1 MLHLSWQFLS
11 ECPQAFN
18 SARQLLYRFEGGKFL
33 AKIAV
38 ESETN
43 AARAAVRGERHVPVR
58 RILARG
64 TGWSV
69 FDVVC
74 TFGPEDRAFEEQHG
88 DACIAIVTT
97 GTFQYRSSAGRE
109 LMTPGSLL
117 LGNAGQYFE
126 CGHEHGAG
134 DRCIAFQYAPEYFE
148 ELAADSRVR
157 RLVSGGTR
165 TTGGARS
172 YFRKLR
178 LPPLREFS
186 GLVARAWAGL
196 MESSNVL
203 GPGNQTARTEDTQR
217 GGRDSLRVAAN
228 SKIGAAPWEEIG
240 VELAARALRLANDE
254 PRDSPGASP
263 AAEARVTR
271 IVRTIEAN
279 PDEGHDLGALA
290 REARL
295 SRYHFLRVFQQLT
308 GLTPHQYIVRGR
320 LRRAASRLMLEPG
333 RVADIALDCGFGDI
347 SNFNHAFRA
356 EFGVSPRTCRGNRA
370 SLGD

>member
-1 MLHLSWQFLS
+1 M
-11 ECPQAFN
+11 
-18 SARQLLYRFEGGKFL
+18 

-58 RILARG
+58 RILAWG
-64 TGWSV
+64 AGWSV

-74 TFGPEDRAFEEQHG
+74 SFGPKDRAFEEQHG

-97 GTFQYRSSAGRE
+97 GTFQYRSSAGCE

-148 ELAADSRVR
+148 ELAAHSRVR
-157 RLVSGGTR
+157 RLVSGERRATR
-165 TTGGARS
+165 GAGS

-178 LPPLREFS
+178 IPPLREFS

-196 MESSNVL
+196 MESSNAS
-203 GPGNQTARTEDTQR
+203 GPGNQTTRTGER
-217 GGRDSLRVAAN
+217 GGRDSLRDAAN

-240 VELAARALRLANDE
+240 LELAACALRLANDE
-254 PRDSPGASP
+254 PRNSSGASP
-263 AAEARVTR
+263 ATEARVTR
-271 IVRTIEAN
+271 IVRTIESN

-308 GLTPHQYIVRGR
+308 GLTPHQYIVRMR
-320 LRRAASRLMLEPG
+320 LRLAAIRLMLEPG

-356 EFGVSPRTCRGNRA
+356 EFGVSPRACRENRSA
-370 SLGD
+370 VLGLKVAP